1 MELTILGSGGNTPT
15 PLPTCD
21 CRVCAEAR
29 VKGVPYA
36 RRGNAVFVHDEQVL
50 VDAPE
55 LVWETLN
62 RAAITEIEYVFLSH
76 YHADHVLGLRAIQAV
91 GMEEPPVTTFVDDPP
106 TLVMSRQTHDRALA
120 ENEVLGVL
128 AEQWADTRVLADGET
143 VDLGSLN
150 VRHIAAPIETG
161 GPNSISGFL
170 FEADHGDG
178 TVFVSPDENKRF
190 ALDRLPALDL
200 WIKECGYFRET
211 PDGDPLVTES
221 AEEAGLSDELRFEES
236 LEQVR
241 AVGPDRTVLTE
252 LEELYRRSHDD
263 YQRLA
268 DRHDELNLTFAYD
281 GLELSV

>member
-15 PLPTCD
+15 PLPTCG

-29 VKGVPYA
+29 AKGVPYA

-76 YHADHVLGLRAIQAV
+76 YHADHVLGLRAVQAV

-120 ENEVLGVL
+120 ENEVLGAL

-143 VDLGSLN
+143 IEVGGLS
-150 VRHIAAPIETG
+150 VRQITAPINPG
-161 GPNSISGFL
+161 GPDDISGFL
-170 FEADHGDG
+170 FEESNGG
-178 TVFVSPDENKRF
+178 TVFVSPDENRYF
-190 ALDRLPALDL
+190 DLDRLPALDL

-211 PDGDPLVTES
+211 PDGDRLVTES
-221 AEEAGLSDELRFEES
+221 AEEAGLTDELRFEES

-241 AVGPDRTVLTE
+241 AVEPDRTVLTE

-268 DRHDELNLTFAYD
+268 DRHDELNLTFARD